1 MKLCGVKVM
10 LLMVCSSV
18 PSLYLILQGDVPV
31 NATLIFVELPSQM
44 VVVVG
49 VVKYAVG
56 KAWIVTDACVL
67 TLLSQVPDL

>member
-1 MKLCGVKVM
+1 M
-10 LLMVCSSV
+10 LLMVCSSA

-44 VVVVG
+44 IVFG
-49 VVKYAVG
+49 VVKFAVG
-56 KAWIVTDACVL
+56 KAWIVTEACVL